1 MCQKV
6 IASSYF
12 TCVTADSLSEFYGKV
27 KEAEKK
33 SNQKAK
39 LFSAVVQFVK
49 YEYISDDD
57 PETAMPETADAAVKE
72 SKMK

>member
-1 MCQKV
+1 M
-6 IASSYF
+6 
-12 TCVTADSLSEFYGKV
+12 

-57 PETAMPETADAAVKE
+57 PDAASPMMADAATEERKR
-72 SKMK
+72 K